1 MRVPTFE
8 QRRANI
14 QTIDDLDNELRK
26 AKLYIRRLKKNAKE
40 ADTLES
46 KIEIQQKVKVAE
58 GVLRKLRTRY
68 FDIEHTWSAFPF
80 QLKIGEG

>member
-1 MRVPTFE
+1 MSVPTFE

-14 QTIDDLDNELRK
+14 QTFDDLDNELRK

-46 KIEIQQKVKVAE
+46 KIEIQQNVKVAE

-68 FDIEHTWSAFPF
+68 FDIEDELTLHIPN
-80 QLKIGEG
+80 

>member
-1 MRVPTFE
+1 MSVPTFE

-14 QTIDDLDNELRK
+14 HNFDDLDNELRK

-68 FDIEHTWSAFPF
+68 FDIEDELTLHIPN
-80 QLKIGEG
+80 

>member
-1 MRVPTFE
+1 MSVPTFE

-14 QTIDDLDNELRK
+14 QSVDDLDNEVSK
-26 AKLYIRRLKKNAKE
+26 SKLYIRRLKKNAKE

-68 FDIEHTWSAFPF
+68 FDIEDELTLHIPN
-80 QLKIGEG
+80 

>member
-1 MRVPTFE
+1 MSVPTFE

-14 QTIDDLDNELRK
+14 QTFDDLDNELRK

-68 FDIEHTWSAFPF
+68 FDIEDELTLHIPN
-80 QLKIGEG
+80 

>member
-1 MRVPTFE
+1 MSVPTFE

-14 QTIDDLDNELRK
+14 QNVGDLDNELRK
-26 AKLYIRRLKKNAKE
+26 AKLYMRRLKKNAKE

-46 KIEIQQKVKVAE
+46 KIEIQQNVKVAE

-68 FDIEHTWSAFPF
+68 FDIEDELTLHI
-80 QLKIGEG
+80 QN

>member
-1 MRVPTFE
+1 MSVPTFE

-14 QTIDDLDNELRK
+14 QTFDDLDNELRK
-26 AKLYIRRLKKNAKE
+26 AKLYMRRLKKNAKE

-46 KIEIQQKVKVAE
+46 KIEIQQNVKVAE

-68 FDIEHTWSAFPF
+68 FDIEDELTLHI
-80 QLKIGEG
+80 QN